1 MLLHCNLS
9 VNRTLMELKSRH
21 LNSVCG
27 SVFTVNRTLMELK
40 CRGDGHDR
48 LCLHAVN
55 RTIMEFKYGKNP
67 LL

>member
-1 MLLHCNLS
+1 MIIGEVLP
-9 VNRTLMELKSRH
+9 H
-21 LNSVCG
+21 L
-27 SVFTVNRTLMELK
+27 FTVNRTLMELK